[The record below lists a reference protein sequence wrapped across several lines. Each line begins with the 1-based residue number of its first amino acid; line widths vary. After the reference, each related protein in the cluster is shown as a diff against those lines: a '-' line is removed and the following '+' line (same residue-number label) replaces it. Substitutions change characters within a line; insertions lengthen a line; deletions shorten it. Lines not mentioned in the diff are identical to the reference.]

1 MNSNNLTK
9 YASALFLSALA
20 LVVIVSISSAQVP
33 VPCIYYGTVKLD
45 GESIPEEIQVS
56 AWISETEWIAQRWT
70 EGGESWYGIEI
81 PYDNPAT
88 PQRDGGAPGDV
99 ITFKIGDVQADQT
112 ALWQE
117 GLQQHDYVLS
127 LTASHLS
134 LKLYPSFCP
143 LILKR

>member
-1 MNSNNLTK
+1 MNSRNIRK
-9 YASALFLSALA
+9 CAGALLLGALA
-20 LVVIVSISSAQVP
+20 LVIIVSSSAQVP

-45 GESIPEEIQVS
+45 GESIPEETQVL
-56 AWISETEWIAQRWT
+56 AWIDDTEWIAQRWT

-88 PQRDGGAPGDV
+88 PLRDGGAPGDV
-99 ITFKIGDVQADQT
+99 ITFTIGDVPADQT

-117 GLQQHDYVLS
+117 GLQQHDYVLK
-127 LTASHLS
+127 LTASHV
-134 LKLYPSFCP
+134 YPAFCP